1 MIKIILAEDHNVVR
15 NGIRSLLDKEEDI
28 QVIAEATNGKMALQ
42 LLKDGNIPDIILADI
57 NMPEMGGME
66 MVMQISQ
73 SYPKIKVIMLSMLDH
88 EKYIMQAFK
97 AGATG
102 YILKN
107 VNAIELVFAIRHV
120 CTSNEKYI
128 CNEISLRLLE
138 KLMHTPDNNF
148 EVEVEDLDITKREVE
163 VLALIAEGYTN
174 QEIADK
180 LFTSKRTIEGNRQML
195 IEKTGTRNTA
205 ALIRYAILNNIIS

>member
-15 NGIRSLLDKEEDI
+15 NGIRSLLDKEKDI
-28 QVIAEATNGKMALQ
+28 QVIAEATNGKMVLQ
-42 LLKDGNIPDIILADI
+42 ILKDGSIPDIILADI
-57 NMPEMGGME
+57 NMPEMSGME
-66 MVMQISQ
+66 MVAQISQ
-73 SYPKIKVIMLSMLDH
+73 AYPKIKVIMLSMLDH

-107 VNAIELVFAIRHV
+107 VDANELVFAIRHV
-120 CTSNEKYI
+120 CTSNDKYI
-128 CNEISLRLLE
+128 CNELSLRLLD
-138 KLMHTPDNNF
+138 KLMHAPDTNF
-148 EVEVEDLDITKREVE
+148 EVEDLDITKREVE
-163 VLALIAEGYTN
+163 VLSLIAEGYTN

>member
-15 NGIRSLLDKEEDI
+15 NGIRSLLDKETDM
-28 QVIAEATNGKMALQ
+28 QVIAEATNGKMVLQ
-42 LLKDGNIPDIILADI
+42 ILKDGSIPDIILADI
-57 NMPEMGGME
+57 NMPEMSGME
-66 MVMQISQ
+66 MVTQISQ
-73 SYPKIKVIMLSMLDH
+73 SYPKVKVIMLSMLDH

-120 CTSNEKYI
+120 CTSNDKYI
-128 CNEISLRLLE
+128 CNELSLRLLE
-138 KLMHTPDNNF
+138 KLMHTPDTSF
-148 EVEVEDLDITKREVE
+148 EVEDLDITKREVE
-163 VLALIAEGYTN
+163 VLSLIAEGYTN

-180 LFTSKRTIEGNRQML
+180 LFTSKRTIEGNRQIL